1 MTFRIEIDLEDADLE
16 RFRAMFEQAGRVA
29 EAMPRDEILSA
40 TRDLVERAKGVNPAG
55 FIRDRID
62 GLGKL
67 VTMVDDPDW
76 QLDEEDCARVIRALA
91 YFVNPNDL
99 IPDQTPGL
107 GFLDDAIAAELVLR
121 SLGHE
126 LEAYSD
132 FCAYRSAELVRRQ
145 NRGQPTDI
153 SKEDWLKD
161 RRLAL
166 QSRMRQLRA
175 AGPEPGWTLRGI
187 GI

>member
-1 MTFRIEIDLEDADLE
+1 RRIGGAPNSATGDHRMTFRIEIDLEDADLE

-107 GFLDDAIAAELVLR
+107 GFLDDAIAAGLVLR
-121 SLGHE
+121 RLGHD
-126 LEAYSD
+126 LDA
-132 FCAYRSAELVRRQ
+132 CAACGACRGACLGPRQARR
-145 NRGQPTDI
+145 
-153 SKEDWLKD
+153 
-161 RRLAL
+161 
-166 QSRMRQLRA
+166 
-175 AGPEPGWTLRGI
+175 
-187 GI
+187 

>member
-1 MTFRIEIDLEDADLE
+1 MTFRIEVDLEDAALE
-16 RFRAMFEQAGRVA
+16 RFRAMFDQARRVA
-29 EAMPRDEILSA
+29 ESMPKAEVLRA
-40 TRDLVERAKGVNPAG
+40 TRELVGKANGASPAG
-55 FIRDRID
+55 FIRERID

-67 VTMVDDPDW
+67 VAMVDDAEW
-76 QLDEEDCARVIRALA
+76 QLDQEDSARVIRALA
-91 YFVNPNDL
+91 YFVNADDL

-121 SLGHE
+121 SLAHE
-126 LEAYSD
+126 LEAYSE
-132 FCAYRSAELVRRQ
+132 FCAFRSAEVVRRQ

-175 AGPEPGWTLRGI
+175 AGPEGGWTLRGI